1 MMGKKFTICV
11 FVPGTVAPVQT
22 FKHCMNLVIGERG
35 GIKFTDDRDHAQY
48 TNLVYL
54 ATEE

>member
-1 MMGKKFTICV
+1 MGKKFTICV